1 MPFDCEKDFYF
12 GRTEYCNVGFSF
24 GFNGR
29 LLELAPLPGEEDRA
43 KKLDP
48 SFIAEGVFAFTGE
61 GARIQEDCFE
71 LVPSNAPGRVVVF
84 PDSEAFR
91 PVTPAPFTFN
101 VGARAFF
108 LIEDGSPVVGLRFHS
123 PHLSKCYIDRLPLSM
138 RVGSDG
144 SEVIAT
150 RESVPLRCSFDKHTT
165 VEAIFWHNVVMSCGM
180 GKPPVAV
187 ESVLDFRFDAEMDF
201 SRIFDIA
208 MVARDFLAFCLQ
220 ASGAEFD
227 DIELLTEKCAPDS
240 KQQGEGAAGF
250 IRPHG
255 RLKLCRQESLPFKAR
270 YHIPIGLLEGFEDRL
285 FRKLAD
291 EELSLRHLPTP
302 ENVSIWDEERIL
314 FTAGALDQEVDLLYP
329 EGIEHKERTLAV
341 RDAIIGVLKEVAE
354 NGKSAQI
361 RREAKRLI
369 GIEKGDSFS
378 ARISYV
384 FEKHA
389 GLFRSLSNPRISE
402 ETCNEVANRIE
413 KLRNALA
420 HGHLDV
426 RYGDTIVDD
435 ALALEQLILGIQ
447 MIRLGLS
454 DEDAAKLMNEAR
466 ARR

>member
-1 MPFDCEKDFYF
+1 MPFACEKDFYF

-24 GFNGR
+24 GFDGK
-29 LLELAPLPGEEDRA
+29 LLELAPLPGEEGRA

-48 SFIAEGVFAFTGE
+48 GFINDGVFAFTGT
-61 GARIQEDCFE
+61 GARIQEGCFE

-84 PDSEAFR
+84 PDSETFK
-91 PVTPAPFTFN
+91 PAIPTSLTFS

-108 LIEDGSPVVGLRFHS
+108 IVEDGSPVVGLRFHS
-123 PHLSKCYIDRLPLSM
+123 PHLSRCYSDELPLSR
-138 RVGSDG
+138 RVRSDG

-150 RESVPLRCSFDKHTT
+150 RESVPLSCTFDKHTT
-165 VEAIFWHNVVMSCGM
+165 VEAKFWRNDAMSHGM

-187 ESVLDFRFDAEMDF
+187 ESILDFQFDAEKDF
-201 SRIFDIA
+201 SHIFDIA

-227 DIELLTEKCAPDS
+227 DIELLTEKCVPVS
-240 KQQGEGAAGF
+240 RQQCERAVSL
-250 IRPHG
+250 IRPCG
-255 RLKLCRQESLPFKAR
+255 RLKLCRQESLPFNAR
-270 YHIPIGLLEGFEDRL
+270 YHIPIGLLEGFEGRL
-285 FRKLAD
+285 FQKLAD

-302 ENVSIWDEERIL
+302 ENVSIWDEGRIL
-314 FTAGALDQEVDLLYP
+314 FTAAALDQEVDLLYP

-354 NGKSAQI
+354 NGKNAQI
-361 RREAKRLI
+361 RREANRLI
-369 GIEKGDSFS
+369 GIEEGDSFS
-378 ARISYV
+378 ARMSYV
-384 FEKHA
+384 FKEHA
-389 GLFRSLSNPRISE
+389 GLFRSLSNPQIAE
-402 ETCNEVANRIE
+402 ETCNELANRIE

-426 RYGDTIVDD
+426 RYEDTIVDD
-435 ALALEQLILGIQ
+435 VLALEQLILGIQ
-447 MIRLGLS
+447 MVRLGLS